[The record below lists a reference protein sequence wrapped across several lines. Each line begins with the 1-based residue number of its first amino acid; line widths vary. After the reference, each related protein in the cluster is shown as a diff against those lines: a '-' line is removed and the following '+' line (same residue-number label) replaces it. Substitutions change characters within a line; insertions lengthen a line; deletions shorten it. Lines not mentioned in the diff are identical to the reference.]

1 MKSANQVRLSA
12 ARGAMIRTWIN
23 VVWVVDREARADIW
37 LEPEQSHDAAPDRAG
52 NVHLRAGDRRPG
64 LPESDPDIGLYGA
77 GVPRLPDGSDSV
89 SVFCSLTNAQGKG
102 TIRLEV
108 GRLLPDEAD
117 PDEESVFYFQEGE
130 IVFPSRH
137 AIVHAAFRIR
147 SLVFP
152 QPGVYEIRLR
162 VDGESI
168 VARRLRVY
176 QRGE

>member
-1 MKSANQVRLSA
+1 MLPLPTVLSMYICEQVIVDQHSRNPSLISVYTW
-12 ARGAMIRTWIN
+12 RGFLDFPT
-23 VVWVVDREARADIW
+23 DR
-37 LEPEQSHDAAPDRAG
+37 
-52 NVHLRAGDRRPG
+52 
-64 LPESDPDIGLYGA
+64 
-77 GVPRLPDGSDSV
+77 VPF

-108 GRLLPDEAD
+108 SRLLPDHAD
-117 PDEESVFYFQEGE
+117 PDEESVLYSQDGE
-130 IVFPSRH
+130 LVFPSRH

-168 VARRLRVY
+168 VARRPRVY